1 MTTIPTERF
10 NKLNWFKLHNHHC
23 TVAEKSNAT
32 TLLIGDSVVAGLSR
46 YPNVW
51 KKYFLRNS
59 VNFGIGGDCV
69 ENVLWRS
76 QNLPILQSLNKIII
90 LCGTNN
96 INND

>member
-32 TLLIGDSVVAGLSR
+32 TLLIGDFIVAGLSR

-51 KKYFLRNS
+51 KKYFLHNS
-59 VNFGIGGDCV
+59 VNFGIGGDRV
-69 ENVLWRS
+69 ENILWRS
-76 QNLPILQSLNKIII
+76 QNFLFCHL
-90 LCGTNN
+90 
-96 INND
+96 